1 MRLAYKAVLAAA
13 VTLRRPDQKPRKK
26 VNLMKWKYLAIA
38 ALMVV
43 TCSLASFAL
52 DDDTDKDYARA
63 KAGLA
68 KAKLTLADA
77 VDAAVKK
84 VPKGKAVE
92 AGLEHGKDATV
103 FVIEVVSGAKHL
115 EVEIDAAT
123 GEVLGVEEENEETE
137 AAAKGT
143 DEPDDEELENEAA
156 STSKTPL
163 ADAIRTATKEVKEGK
178 AFDAEFEREQGKL
191 VVEVELLDGDHVK
204 VVHIDAKT
212 GKMLKVQKNDE

>member
-1 MRLAYKAVLAAA
+1 MVLVNLTKKVSPMKCTYLALAAVITTALAFAA
-13 VTLRRPDQKPRKK
+13 VASDDQDRQ
-26 VNLMKWKYLAIA
+26 
-38 ALMVV
+38 
-43 TCSLASFAL
+43 
-52 DDDTDKDYARA
+52 DYARA

-77 VDAAVKK
+77 VDAALKK

-92 AGLEHGKDATV
+92 AGLEHGEDGTV

-115 EVEIDAAT
+115 EVEIDSAT
-123 GEVLGVEEENEETE
+123 GEVLGVEEENEEAE
-137 AAAKGT
+137 ERAKGT

-156 STSKTPL
+156 LTSKTSL
-163 ADAIRTATKEVKEGK
+163 ADAIRTAAKEVKKGK
-178 AFDAEFEREQGKL
+178 AFDAEFQREQGKL

-204 VVHIDAKT
+204 VVNIDAKT